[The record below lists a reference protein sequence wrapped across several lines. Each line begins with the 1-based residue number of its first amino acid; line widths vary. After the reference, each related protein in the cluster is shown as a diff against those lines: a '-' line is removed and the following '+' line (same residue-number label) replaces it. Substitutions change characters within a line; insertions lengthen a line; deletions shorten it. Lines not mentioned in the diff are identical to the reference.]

1 MNSYILWD
9 KTAELFSWGSL
20 TLRWDGLM
28 LLLAFIVGKQMFA
41 YIYKKENKPTKDVD
55 LLITYLVIAVFICSR
70 LGHVIFYQPELWHKP
85 VSIFLPVEFKP
96 TIHITGMTGF
106 SSFGGVI
113 GILIAIWFYSRK
125 KKEGQHFLQLLDR
138 VSILSLWIAALILV
152 GSFLNSEIKGKPTNS
167 SLGTLFINPVTKGIL
182 QLPCCIMRNPG
193 GKNPLNKVV
202 ALNDKKQP
210 SEINTGYKSV
220 ALYLFFKSGTTQRV
234 VDEFMQGDVK
244 AYLYNMSKLI
254 YEPGTKP
261 LNYTIFTEPN
271 GDFEARV
278 GTIGVTRYPVQLFES
293 FSSLLLLG
301 ILFWYWNKHKL
312 NLSAGRIA
320 GLSMIM
326 FWSFR
331 FMYEFLKEDQSSFIV
346 GLGIN
351 KGQVLCVPLI
361 LIGVVILF
369 ISKRRAV
376 TLKSE

>member
-9 KTAELFSWGSL
+9 KNAELFSWGSF

-28 LLLAFIVGKQMFA
+28 LLLAFLVGKQLLA
-41 YIYKKENKPTKDVD
+41 YIYKKENKPVKDVD
-55 LLITYLVIAVFICSR
+55 LLITYLVIAVFIFSR

-85 VSIFLPVEFKP
+85 LAIFLPIEFKP
-96 TIHITGMTGF
+96 TLHITGMTGF
-106 SSFGGVI
+106 SSFGGVV
-113 GILIAIWFYSRK
+113 GILIAIWFYVQK

-138 VSILSLWIAALILV
+138 VSILSVWIAALILL

-167 SLGTLFINPVTKGIL
+167 SIGTIFINPVTKGIL

-193 GKNPLNKVV
+193 GKNPLNKVI
-202 ALNDKKQP
+202 ALNDKKQA

-220 ALYLFFKSGTTQRV
+220 ALYLFFKAGTTQRV

-244 AYLYNMSKLI
+244 SYLYNMSKLI

-278 GTIGVTRYPVQLFES
+278 GTIGIARYPVQLFES
-293 FSSLLLLG
+293 LSSLLLFAL
-301 ILFWYWNKHKL
+301 LFWYWNKHKL

-320 GLSMIM
+320 GFCMIM
-326 FWSFR
+326 FWGIR
-331 FMYEFLKEDQSSFIV
+331 FMYEFLKEDQSFFIS

-351 KGQVLCVPLI
+351 KGQTLCIPLI

-369 ISKRRAV
+369 VSKRRAGQ
-376 TLKSE
+376 KN